1 MKTYKVEMSERR
13 YFMVE
18 VEAENDV
25 QANLKALGGEWSWEE
40 DDFRRDH
47 DFTAGLKVE
56 GLSEKSNT

>member
-25 QANLKALGGEWSWEE
+25 QANLKALGGEWPWEE

>member
-1 MKTYKVEMSERR
+1 MSERR

-18 VEAENDV
+18 VKAENDV

-47 DFTAGLKVE
+47 DFTGGLGVE